1 MRFPE
6 PARDGSAAHVDAVRR
21 LDVAREQQCEKRDAL
36 DAARHTEGE
45 RAAATELAAASQN
58 AAAREA
64 WLVWVERGY

>member
-6 PARDGSAAHVDAVRR
+6 PAPEGSAAHVDAVRR
-21 LDVAREQQCEKRDAL
+21 LDEAREHQGQKRDAL
-36 DAARHTEGE
+36 DAARHTERE
-45 RAAATELAAASQN
+45 RVAATELAAASQN